1 MYTYLYGR
9 PLTNRT
15 WSDCWLACGILYR
28 LGLSNG
34 LRVGLPDLTVVASV
48 VLRVVVG
55 VVLRVTIILL
65 WLKNCNF
72 KKWVNSTCYIFFQR
86 EWTKSIPKVKTFP
99 HSTYLLLLVGY
110 GSYLNE
116 FKFCL
121 NGSLGTL
128 VVDGS
133 NEFPGLRNAEPGS

>member
-1 MYTYLYGR
+1 MCTYLYGR

-65 WLKNCNF
+65 WLKNWKWK
-72 KKWVNSTCYIFFQR
+72 KKWVNSTYIFFHR
-86 EWTKSIPKVKTFP
+86 VDKKYTSTFS